1 MAPNSLV
8 FTIQLD
14 KEPIMQLILICI
26 ALTGAL
32 ASPVLAHTGVGQAN
46 SFTSGIAHP
55 LNGLDHILAMVAVG
69 LWAVLAGGRA
79 IWVWPMAFVGTMLAG
94 FAAATL
100 GLQMPLVEPA
110 ILSSIIILGLLVALA
125 IKAPVWL
132 GAAMTGLFAFFHG
145 HVHGTE
151 AVSGSLIPY
160 AAGFALATAGLLA
173 AGIWLGFFA
182 ERSIGKVALRA
193 AGGLTVLGV
202 IALIAG

>member
-1 MAPNSLV
+1 M
-8 FTIQLD
+8 
-14 KEPIMQLILICI
+14 MRLILICI
-26 ALTGAL
+26 ALTGAFV
-32 ASPVLAHTGVGQAN
+32 SPALGHIGVAQTD
-46 SFTSGIAHP
+46 SFASGIAHP
-55 LNGLDHILAMVAVG
+55 LHGADHVLAMLAVG
-69 LWAVLAGGRA
+69 LWGVLAGGRA
-79 IWVWPMAFVGTMLAG
+79 IWVWPMAFVATMLAG
-94 FAAATL
+94 FIAATL
-100 GLQMPLVEPA
+100 GLQMPFVEPA
-110 ILSSIIILGLLVALA
+110 IWSSIIILGLLVALA

-193 AGGLTVLGV
+193 AGGLTVLGG